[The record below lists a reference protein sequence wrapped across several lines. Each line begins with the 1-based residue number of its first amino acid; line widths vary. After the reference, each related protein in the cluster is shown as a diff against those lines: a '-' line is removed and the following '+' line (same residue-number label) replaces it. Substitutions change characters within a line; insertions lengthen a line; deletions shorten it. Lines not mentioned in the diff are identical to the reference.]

1 MKPLPMPV
9 RIAAGLAAT
18 AVEQARELPRL
29 AIEFPVTAVS
39 QALQVSMRL
48 QQRVTELAIKGDR
61 VLGSLSPVEESPSWA
76 TFDDELDESPAPAR
90 NGRPVTEL
98 HPTAT
103 ELDSED
109 LLSEPEPGPEPEE
122 PDTAAATAAAVTASA
137 AAGDLAGTDTAE
149 TGTSPGGP
157 NVMPTYPSMTLPQLR
172 GKLRALSLDDL
183 TSLLAWET
191 THEDRPAYVT
201 MLSNRI
207 TTVTEA

>member
-76 TFDDELDESPAPAR
+76 TFDDELDESPVPASTTPAR

-109 LLSEPEPGPEPEE
+109 LLPEPGQE
-122 PDTAAATAAAVTASA
+122 PDTAAATAAAVTAGA
-137 AAGDLAGTDTAE
+137 AAGDVAGTDTAE

-157 NVMPTYPSMTLPQLR
+157 NVLPDYPSMTLPQLR
-172 GKLRALSLDDL
+172 GKLRSLTLDDL

-191 THEDRPAYVT
+191 THEDRPPYVT